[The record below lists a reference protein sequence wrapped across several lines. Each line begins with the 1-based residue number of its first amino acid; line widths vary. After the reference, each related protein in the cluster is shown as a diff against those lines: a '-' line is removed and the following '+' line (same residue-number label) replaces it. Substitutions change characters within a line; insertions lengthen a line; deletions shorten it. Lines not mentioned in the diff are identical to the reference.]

1 MLFSFTFGIGL
12 LVLGLLYI
20 GDLYLDSFIN
30 LMQVSK
36 DIENEEKDKRDDEDR
51 VRAEA
56 ELKNLTK
63 HIYS

>member
-1 MLFSFTFGIGL
+1 MLFSFTFEIGL

-36 DIENEEKDKRDDEDR
+36 DIENEEKDKRDDD
-51 VRAEA
+51 